1 MKTTALRLALL
12 SSSMLLAACSS
23 VPLDDADSG
32 RAGAGGSGAVT
43 EVIAQG
49 RSGESALPVERL
61 RAAGFNDAGQ
71 ASIFF
76 GFDGTT
82 IAPEYQPLLQKTAEL
97 LRSGSN
103 RFLIIEG
110 NTDERGTAEYNIAL
124 GQRRSETVKQA
135 LKVLGAP
142 ESQME
147 ANTNG
152 EEKPLAPGRDEAS
165 YQKNRRADLFI
176 Q

>member
-1 MKTTALRLALL
+1 MKTAISRIALASTAA
-12 SSSMLLAACSS
+12 LLAACSS
-23 VPLDDADSG
+23 VPLDDN
-32 RAGAGGSGAVT
+32 AGADGQGRGGAVT

-49 RSGESALPVERL
+49 RSGQSALPAEKL
-61 RAAGFNDAGQ
+61 RAAGYNDAGQ

-76 GFDGTT
+76 GFDGTS

-124 GQRRSETVKQA
+124 GQRRSEAVKQA
-135 LKVLGAP
+135 LKLLGAP
-142 ESQME
+142 DAQME

-152 EEKPLAPGRDEAS
+152 EEKPLATGRDDAS